1 MNIEELIDTWGNPNI
16 SVFFGLF
23 VGLLFGV
30 FAQQSRFCLRA
41 ACVEF
46 WRGKAKSK
54 FAIWLFTFSA
64 ALIATQLL
72 ITTSFLDSNNI
83 RQLNA
88 IGSMSGAIIGGLL
101 FGSGMIQARGCA
113 SRLLVLSATGNLR
126 ALIAGLVITLVAQ
139 ASLRGGLSPLRES
152 LSNLWLLPA
161 YQRGFSNFLPNYGGL
176 ILGIIL
182 LIIGFIYAVKYG
194 LNRWQGIAALL
205 TGLCIALGWFLTSWH
220 ANNTFD
226 IIAIKSIS
234 FTGPSADTLM
244 GLINHPSL
252 PFSFDVG
259 LVPGVFLGAFFASV
273 LTKQFEWQQF
283 TQETRQ
289 SRYLIGASMMGF
301 GSMLA
306 GGCAVGAGVT
316 GGSLL
321 SVTAWLALFFMW
333 LGAGIT
339 DWLVDNPKG
348 VYGEFEPA
356 K

>member
-1 MNIEELIDTWGNPNI
+1 MNLEAVIELWGDQNV
-16 SVFFGLF
+16 SALMGLF

-72 ITTSFLDSNNI
+72 ISTSALDISNI
-83 RQLNA
+83 RQLNT
-88 IGSMSGAIIGGLL
+88 IGSLSGAIIGGLM
-101 FGSGMIQARGCA
+101 FGSGMILARGCA
-113 SRLLVLSATGNLR
+113 SRLLVLSATGNMR

-139 ASLRGGLSPLRES
+139 ASLRGGLSPVRES
-152 LSNLWLLPA
+152 LSSIWLIQA
-161 YQRGFSNFLPNYGGL
+161 HERGFASWLPSYGGL
-176 ILGIIL
+176 ILGFL
-182 LIIGFIYAVKYG
+182 LLFIGFAYANKYR
-194 LNRWQGIAALL
+194 LNKWQAIAALL
-205 TGLCIALGWFLTSWH
+205 TGSCIALGWFLTAWH
-220 ANNTFD
+220 ADNSFS
-226 IIAIKSIS
+226 IISIKSIS

-244 GLINHPSL
+244 GLINQPSL

-259 LVPGVFLGAFFASV
+259 LVPGVFLGSFFASV
-273 LTKQFEWQQF
+273 ISKQFEWQQF
-283 TQETRQ
+283 TQESKQ
-289 SRYLIGASMMGF
+289 SRYLIGASLMGF

-316 GGSLL
+316 GGALL
-321 SVTAWLALFFMW
+321 SISAWLALFFMW
-333 LGAGIT
+333 LGAGVT

-348 VYGEFEPA
+348 FGS

>member
-1 MNIEELIDTWGNPNI
+1 VNIEELIDVWGDGNI
-16 SVFFGLF
+16 AGVIGLF
-23 VGLLFGV
+23 VGLLFGI

-46 WRGKAKSK
+46 WRGKAKST

-72 ITTSFLDSNNI
+72 ISTSSLDISNI

-88 IGSMSGAIIGGLL
+88 IGSLSGAIIGGLL
-101 FGSGMIQARGCA
+101 FGSGMILARGCA
-113 SRLLVLSATGNLR
+113 SRLLVLSATGNMR

-139 ASLRGGLSPLRES
+139 ASLRGGLSPFRES
-152 LSNLWLLPA
+152 LSSLWILQA
-161 YQRGFSNFLPNYGGL
+161 HERGFSNWLPSQGGL
-176 ILGIIL
+176 MLGVIL
-182 LIIGFIYAVKYG
+182 LIIGIVYAKKYR
-194 LNRWQGIAALL
+194 LNQWQGIAALL
-205 TGLCIALGWFLTSWH
+205 TGSCVALGWFLTSWH
-220 ANNTFD
+220 ADNTFG
-226 IIAIKSIS
+226 IISIKSIS

-244 GLINHPSL
+244 GLINQPSL

-259 LVPGVFLGAFFASV
+259 LVPGVFLGSFLASV
-273 LTKQFEWQQF
+273 ISKQFKWQQF

-316 GGSLL
+316 GGALL
-321 SVTAWLALFFMW
+321 SITAWVALFFMW
-333 LGAGIT
+333 LGAGFT

-348 VYGEFEPA
+348 IYGKLA
-356 K
+356 S